1 MPLKEKQEKFAQSYV
16 IHRNATKAAI
26 AAGYSEGSAH
36 NQGYRLA
43 HDERVQER
51 IKELEQGITTDVDV
65 ISELEKQYE
74 AARVSGH
81 GNTALKA
88 LELLAKVR
96 GNNSEDVSVDVDTL
110 ENDIIYSLQVMGF
123 EKSFQLMEQAFPSQ
137 FSEPTEDFDVL
148 AESEE
153 DLAFLSEELS
163 STTDTETSSNDN
175 A

>member
-1 MPLKEKQEKFAQSYV
+1 MPLKEKHEKFCQSYV

-36 NQGYRLA
+36 NQGYRLV
-43 HDERVQER
+43 HDEAIKER

-65 ISELEKQYE
+65 ISEIEKQYE

-110 ENDIIYSLQVMGF
+110 ENDIVYSLQVMGF
-123 EKSFQLMEQAFPSQ
+123 EKAFQLMEQAFPSQ
-137 FSEPTEDFDVL
+137 FQIGV
-148 AESEE
+148 ESEE
-153 DLAFLSEELS
+153 ELLFTEELS
-163 STTDTETSSNDN
+163 STTDTETSSNNDT
-175 A
+175 

>member
-1 MPLKEKQEKFAQSYV
+1 MPLKEKHEKFCQSYV

-26 AAGYSEGSAH
+26 AAGYSEASAH
-36 NQGYRLA
+36 NQGYRLV
-43 HDERVQER
+43 HDETIKER

-65 ISELEKQYE
+65 ISEIEKQYE

-110 ENDIIYSLQVMGF
+110 ENDIVYSLQVMGF
-123 EKSFQLMEQAFPSQ
+123 EKAFQLMEQAFPSQ
-137 FSEPTEDFDVL
+137 FQVGV
-148 AESEE
+148 ESEE
-153 DLAFLSEELS
+153 DLLLTDELS
-163 STTDTETSSNDN
+163 STTHSEGSTDN
-175 A
+175 QA